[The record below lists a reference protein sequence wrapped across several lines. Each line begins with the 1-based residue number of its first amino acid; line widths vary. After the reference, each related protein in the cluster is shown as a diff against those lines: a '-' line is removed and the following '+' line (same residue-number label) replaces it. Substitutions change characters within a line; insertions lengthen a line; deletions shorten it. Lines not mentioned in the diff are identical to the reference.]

1 MHTGDKANDRGESSQ
16 RDDPMAA
23 ARCRFPFATSGN
35 FVWSFHATQP
45 GQAAVIRCFRA
56 GTDTV
61 RALDFPLA
69 DGVGGMRGSW
79 TLEMRLSQK
88 VVVQRPRKKVVVQ
101 RPRKMSS
108 EEEPDEIIF

>member
-1 MHTGDKANDRGESSQ
+1 MHTRDKADDRGKSSQ

-45 GQAAVIRCFRA
+45 GQAAAIRCFRA

-88 VVVQRPRKKVVVQ
+88 VVVQRPRK
-101 RPRKMSS
+101 MSS